1 MFSLKKILF
10 AVVLAVTLAQVQAM
24 PVLEDG
30 ECAAAEGAED
40 VAIGEPSRQLC
51 AESVR

>member
-1 MFSLKKILF
+1 MFSLKRIFL

-30 ECAAAEGAED
+30 ECAATEGAED
-40 VAIGEPSRQLC
+40 VAIGEPSR
-51 AESVR
+51 